1 MVKTIRLGT
10 TSYIY
15 PADIMT
21 NVRRLAGK
29 VQDIE
34 LVIFEFDSRANELP
48 DDDEIAELKALGA
61 AHDMTYTVHL
71 PLGLGLANAD
81 AQRSVTEAL
90 QVIRSTESL
99 QPHGFIV
106 HLDGKAPT
114 TPNELERWTD
124 NSLRS
129 LEIICNEV
137 PCPEL
142 VCVENLD
149 DQPPMMLDSIL
160 DRMPVSCCVDV
171 GHLWKQGLDP
181 VPVMDR
187 WLSRARV
194 VHIHGV
200 GKRDHK
206 RLSLIPE
213 ARLDRVVESLHRLF
227 RGVLTLEVFNEQDL
241 LDSLAAFH
249 ESSRR
254 YQQRR

>member
-1 MVKTIRLGT
+1 MVMTMRLGT

-29 VQDIE
+29 VQDVE
-34 LVIFEFDSRANELP
+34 LVIFEFDDRSNGLP
-48 DDDEIAELKALGA
+48 DDDAIAELNALAA

-71 PLGLGLANAD
+71 PFGLGLAD
-81 AQRSVTEAL
+81 EQPSVSKAL
-90 QVIRSTESL
+90 QVIRGTERL

-106 HLDGKAPT
+106 HLDGKARTAPD
-114 TPNELERWTD
+114 ELKRWTD

-137 PCPEL
+137 LRPEL

-149 DQPPMMLDSIL
+149 DQPPIMLDSIL
-160 DRMPVSCCVDV
+160 DKTPVSCCVDI

-181 VPVMDR
+181 VPVLDR

-206 RLSLIPE
+206 RLSLMPE
-213 ARLDRVVESLHRLF
+213 AILDPVVESLHRLF
-227 RGVLTLEVFNEQDL
+227 RGVLTLEVFSERDF
-241 LDSLAAFH
+241 LDSLAAFQ
-249 ESSRR
+249 ESSLRCR
-254 YQQRR
+254 QRR